1 MWDINKAAFTATRQA
16 HSRVMPCLTLELGAL
31 DTAHY
36 GVLFYFLSFAC
47 YLSSSLLK
55 VDPFDQPGVEA
66 YKIQMFRMLWKNWRN
81 RWKNKRSQFSEYD
94 EQTS

>member
-1 MWDINKAAFTATRQA
+1 
-16 HSRVMPCLTLELGAL
+16 MPCLTLEIGAL

-36 GVLFYFLSFAC
+36 GVLFYFFSFAC

-66 YKIQMFRMLWKNWRN
+66 YKVKWRSVSLLGS
-81 RWKNKRSQFSEYD
+81 WMEQFPPCI
-94 EQTS
+94 

>member
-1 MWDINKAAFTATRQA
+1 
-16 HSRVMPCLTLELGAL
+16 MPCLTLEIGAL

-36 GVLFYFLSFAC
+36 GVLFYFFSFAC

-81 RWKNKRSQFSEYD
+81 RWKNKRSQFSEDD